1 MNEKLTLRRYG
12 ATESEGIIEQLVDL
26 YLEVHAGDG
35 GFYSAD
41 RYRRQLSAHRQRA
54 GWVLITATLGE
65 ELIGYVYGFPL
76 APDTRWWDGIE
87 EPVPAGFIDEDGQRT
102 FAICEL
108 LVLAAWRR
116 QGVARALHDDL
127 LGSRQEERMTLLAR
141 PDNGPAQAAYRAWGW
156 QTVTRLRP
164 GWPDAP
170 LFDVLTY
177 DSPSTA
183 Q

>member
-1 MNEKLTLRRYG
+1 MIESLTFRHYSS
-12 ATESEGIIEQLVDL
+12 AEAEEITEQLIAL
-26 YLEVHAGDG
+26 YLDVHAGQGD
-35 GFYSAD
+35 FYGED

-54 GWVLITATLGE
+54 GWVLVAAALNE

-87 EPVPAGFIDEDGQRT
+87 EPVPVGFTEEDGHRT

-108 LVLAAWRR
+108 LVRAQWRR

-127 LGSRQEERMTLLAR
+127 VRSRHEQRMTLLAR
-141 PDNGPAQAAYRAWGW
+141 PDNGPAQAAYRSWGW
-156 QTVTRLRP
+156 RTVTRLRP

-170 LFDVLTY
+170 LFDVLVR
-177 DSPSTA
+177 DPGSTG
-183 Q
+183 